1 MNIFMLYY
9 IWISMTSFIDSH
21 QAFINRYIIH
31 TVLKAKHFVLYSVQK
46 IVLKVKELLSS
57 SPL

>member
-1 MNIFMLYY
+1 MM
-9 IWISMTSFIDSH
+9 SFIDSH